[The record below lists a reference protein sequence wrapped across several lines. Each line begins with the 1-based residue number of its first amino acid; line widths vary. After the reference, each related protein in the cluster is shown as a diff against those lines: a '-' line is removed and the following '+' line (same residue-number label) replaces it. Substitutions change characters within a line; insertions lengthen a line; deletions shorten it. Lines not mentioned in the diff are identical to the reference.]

1 MRISTASVYEN
12 AATNFNNL
20 QATIANSMEEVSS
33 GVTLTSPADNP
44 SAAAQVLVATQSSAV
59 NTQFGVNL
67 QNVTGALSSQDGI
80 LSGVTNLMQ
89 SLESQV
95 VEAGSGGLNSSDR
108 TSLATQF
115 QSGLSQLMN
124 LANSTDSNG
133 NYVFS
138 GTAAGT
144 VPYTATSNGAQY
156 NGNQEVQQL
165 QVDATQQLA
174 TTVVGSNIFGNIQV
188 SPNAYFSIPNANN
201 TSTATMSAG
210 TVTNAAAVTND
221 NYSVT
226 FTSPTTYSVTDT
238 STGAAVGA
246 ANQPYTSGS
255 PITIAGVQFSVTNGA
270 GATGVPAT
278 GDQFSVQPG
287 KQNIFQVLTN
297 VIAALNGP
305 AGTAGDATNLANSI
319 GQANTSI
326 SSSLNNL
333 LNVRDQIGNSMQQA
347 ASLTNVGTTVN
358 LAFQTTISNLQDTNY
373 AQAISDLSEEQFT
386 YQAAQKAFADTSQLS
401 LITMLPVT

>member
-20 QATIANSMEEVSS
+20 QAEIANSMNEVSS
-33 GVTLTSPADNP
+33 GNTLTSPSVDP
-44 SAAAQVLVATQSSAV
+44 SAAAQVLVATQASAV

-67 QNVTGALSSQDGI
+67 QNVTGALGSQDGI

-89 SLESQV
+89 SLESTV
-95 VEAGSGGLNSSDR
+95 VEAGGALNASDR
-108 TSLATQF
+108 ATLATQF
-115 QSGLSQLMN
+115 KSGISQLMN

-138 GTAAGT
+138 GTAVGT
-144 VPYTATSNGAQY
+144 EPYTATSNGAQY
-156 NGNQEVQQL
+156 NGNQVAQQL

-174 TTVVGSNIFGNIQV
+174 TTVNGNNIFGNIQV
-188 SPNAYFSIPNANN
+188 SPNAYFSIANANN
-201 TSTATMSAG
+201 TSTATMSTG

-221 NYSVT
+221 NYAVT
-226 FTSPTTYSVTDT
+226 FTSPTAYNVTDT
-238 STGAAVGA
+238 STGVSVAT
-246 ANQPYTSGS
+246 NQAYTSGQ
-255 PITIAGVQFSVTNGA
+255 PITIAGVQYSITNGG
-270 GATGVPAT
+270 GANGVPAA
-278 GDQFSVQPG
+278 GDSFAVQPG
-287 KQNIFQVLTN
+287 NQNIFQALTN
-297 VIAALNGP
+297 VMAALNGP
-305 AGTAGDATNLANSI
+305 ASTAGDATNLANSLA
-319 GQANTSI
+319 QANSSI
-326 SSSLNNL
+326 SASLNNV

-373 AQAISDLSEEQFT
+373 AQAISTLSEEQFT

-401 LITMLPVT
+401 LISMLPVS

>member
-1 MRISTASVYEN
+1 MRISTASVYED
-12 AATNFNNL
+12 AVTNFNNI
-20 QATIANSMEEVSS
+20 QSNIANSMNEVSS
-33 GVTLTSPADNP
+33 GKTLTSPSVNP
-44 SAAAQVLVATQSSAV
+44 SAAAQVLVASQASAV

-108 TSLATQF
+108 ASLATQF
-115 QSGLSQLMN
+115 QSGISQLMN
-124 LANSTDSNG
+124 LANSTDANG

-138 GTAAGT
+138 GNAVGT

-165 QVDATQQLA
+165 QVDATQQLP
-174 TTVVGSNIFGNIQV
+174 TTAVGSNIFGNIQV

-201 TSTATMSAG
+201 TSTATMSTG
-210 TVTNAAAVTND
+210 TVTSAAAVTND

-226 FTSPTTYSVTDT
+226 FTSPTAYNVTDT
-238 STGAAVGA
+238 STGVAVSTNNA
-246 ANQPYTSGS
+246 YTSGA

-270 GATGVPAT
+270 GPTGVPAA
-278 GDQFSVQPG
+278 GDEFSVQPG
-287 KQNIFQVLTN
+287 NQNIFQALTN
-297 VIAALNGP
+297 VMAALTGP
-305 AGTAGDATNLANSI
+305 HSTAGDATNLANSI
-319 GQANTSI
+319 AQANTSI
-326 SSSLNNL
+326 SASLNNV
-333 LNVRDQIGNSMQQA
+333 LNVRDQIGNSLQQS

-373 AQAISDLSEEQFT
+373 AQAISDLSQEQFT

-401 LITMLPVT
+401 LISMLPVA